1 MSDPALSGD
10 SESETPPVGE
20 ASGSVVNLKGVGN
33 HVLIELDPHAPFE
46 RLRDEVR
53 RQIGESPN
61 RFKGATARLAYGAR
75 ELTLFDLRRMVHLLK
90 DEFDVRVAGL
100 HLTPEALHRWAEVE
114 LKLKVYLTDAEEP
127 DEGPDED
134 IGDEP
139 TAGQAAEAPTA
150 PVLAVELPE
159 PRANL
164 LPVRADPSAPA
175 EVPGTHRM
183 FPVERTVRSGTTVR
197 FHGDIVV
204 YGDVNAGGQVVAT
217 GNVLVLGRTS
227 GLVHAG
233 SDGDERAVII
243 GFDLRPTQVRIG
255 NKIAIAPDLA
265 KGPPRKQALPEIAW
279 VSGDTIVIEEYRG
292 RLPG

>member
-1 MSDPALSGD
+1 MSEPALSIP
-10 SESETPPVGE
+10 ESADVPVVPDD
-20 ASGSVVNLKGVGN
+20 AVVTLKGVGN

-46 RLRDEVR
+46 RLREEVR
-53 RQIGESPN
+53 RQLGESPG
-61 RFKGATARLAYGAR
+61 RFKGASARLAYGAR
-75 ELTLFDLRRMVHLLK
+75 ELSLFDLRRMVHLLK
-90 DEFDVRVAGL
+90 DEFEVQVTGL
-100 HLTPEALHRWAEVE
+100 HIRPEALHRWSEVE
-114 LKLKVYLTDAEEP
+114 LKLKIYLTDTEEVSL
-127 DEGPDED
+127 EDED
-134 IGDEP
+134 ISDEE
-139 TAGQAAEAPTA
+139 TAAPEVA
-150 PVLAVELPE
+150 PAPPPVALEPAPAPE
-159 PRANL
+159 PS
-164 LPVRADPSAPA
+164 PVVRPEAAP

-217 GNVLVLGRTS
+217 GNVLILGRTS

-255 NKIAIAPDLA
+255 NKIAIAPDRVDSSL
-265 KGPPRKQALPEIAW
+265 RKHALPEIAW

>member
-1 MSDPALSGD
+1 MSDPALSGP
-10 SESETPPVGE
+10 SESDTPPVGDP
-20 ASGSVVNLKGVGN
+20 SGPVVTLKGVGN

-53 RQIGESPN
+53 RQIGESQP

-75 ELTLFDLRRMVHLLK
+75 DLTLFDLRRMVHLLK
-90 DEFDVRVAGL
+90 DEFEVLVTGL
-100 HLTPEALHRWAEVE
+100 HCTPEALHRWAEVE
-114 LKLKVYLTDAEEP
+114 LKLKVYLTETPEPEE
-127 DEGPDED
+127 DV
-134 IGDEP
+134 GDEP
-139 TAGQAAEAPTA
+139 TAGQAEEAPTA
-150 PVLAVELPE
+150 PVLASDVPE
-159 PRANL
+159 PHAL
-164 LPVRADPSAPA
+164 PLPVRAEPAAPPAAA

-217 GNVLVLGRTS
+217 GNILVLGRTS

-233 SDGDERAVII
+233 SDGDESAVII

-255 NKIAIAPDLA
+255 KKIAIAPDLA
-265 KGPPRKQALPEIAW
+265 AGPPRKHALPEIAW